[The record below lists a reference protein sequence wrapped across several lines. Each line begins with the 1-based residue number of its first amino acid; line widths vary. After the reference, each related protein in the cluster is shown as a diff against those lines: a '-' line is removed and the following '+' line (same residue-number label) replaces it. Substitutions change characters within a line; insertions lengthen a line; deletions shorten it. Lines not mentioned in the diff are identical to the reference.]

1 MGQPVHSENQA
12 IGEDL
17 PMFLKVREELQ
28 LGIVLLLVSCAA
40 AIKLYAADR
49 HAFILYGDAASHLVK
64 ARQLVDSWQPGI
76 ENIGTVW
83 LPVPHLL
90 LLPFGFFDSLFF
102 SGAAGLVVG
111 IPFLV
116 GTSLLLFAIVRR
128 LTGSRPI
135 ALLSASIFGLNPNI
149 IYLALTPM
157 GELAFFFF
165 IGLGAYAMQRWLYER
180 EDRWLLVC
188 SVAVMLGTLSRYE
201 AWILAPCVALLA
213 IVEGIVSWK
222 RNERRRTWTML
233 WAALLSLGGIILWL
247 GWNKFMYD
255 DFLQFAPWKY
265 RPPPS
270 AANNPM
276 WYRQEA
282 VSVTLLRAV
291 LNIFGPIVLL
301 ACLGG
306 IGVLRKVV
314 RETKQYLLFV
324 FLAFPA
330 LFVFVGILT
339 DYVLIDQWWWNW
351 RFVIIFGLFV
361 SVTGGIGVSELFKK
375 VRSRVVR
382 GVVIAALLAMPAVQL
397 TVPAVSVATREDA
410 AKIFSGL
417 TKYATAFGEKL
428 GSTYKGGS
436 VVLFTGTGL
445 GERIMI
451 SSSIPL
457 KNFHPIRYPGGQ
469 DIQGAVRSG
478 DRYVVLGKVRL
489 PDSREVVDY
498 WLERRELFLQYY
510 DVVSEDENY
519 ILLVRKG

>member
-1 MGQPVHSENQA
+1 
-12 IGEDL
+12 
-17 PMFLKVREELQ
+17 
-28 LGIVLLLVSCAA
+28 
-40 AIKLYAADR
+40 
-49 HAFILYGDAASHLVK
+49 
-64 ARQLVDSWQPGI
+64 
-76 ENIGTVW
+76 
-83 LPVPHLL
+83 
-90 LLPFGFFDSLFF
+90 
-102 SGAAGLVVG
+102 
-111 IPFLV
+111 
-116 GTSLLLFAIVRR
+116 
-128 LTGSRPI
+128 
-135 ALLSASIFGLNPNI
+135 
-149 IYLALTPM
+149 
-157 GELAFFFF
+157 
-165 IGLGAYAMQRWLYER
+165 
-180 EDRWLLVC
+180 
-188 SVAVMLGTLSRYE
+188 
-201 AWILAPCVALLA
+201 
-213 IVEGIVSWK
+213 
-222 RNERRRTWTML
+222 
-233 WAALLSLGGIILWL
+233 
-247 GWNKFMYD
+247 
-255 DFLQFAPWKY
+255 
-265 RPPPS
+265 
-270 AANNPM
+270 
-276 WYRQEA
+276 
-282 VSVTLLRAV
+282 
-291 LNIFGPIVLL
+291 
-301 ACLGG
+301 
-306 IGVLRKVV
+306 LRKVV

-330 LFVFVGILT
+330 LFVFVGVLT

-382 GVVIAALLAMPAVQL
+382 GVVIVALLAMPAVQL